1 MVILYSMKRPIF
13 VRPVSD
19 AERKTL
25 EAGLRTQRMPSPCA
39 ALPDTARQQQGQECL
54 PDRSGVGLQCANGA
68 QRHPCLQRE
77 GAPGSTSA
85 GFEASAHRSHGLRC
99 WAGRGLARDASPSR
113 PSPCCAANA
122 SCAHH
127 PWFHVRRL
135 EVHSRFPTIEA
146 PDKVAE
152 AIERFVTQ
160 EVSG

>member
-1 MVILYSMKRPIF
+1 MVILCSMKRPIF

-25 EAGLRTQRMPSPCA
+25 EAGLRPQRMPSPCSDA
-39 ALPDTARQQQGQECL
+39 SYCSPA
-54 PDRSGVGLQCANGA
+54 GLQCANGV

-85 GFEASAHRSHGLRC
+85 GFEASAHRSYGLRC
-99 WAGRGLARDASPSR
+99 WAGRGFARDASPSR

-135 EVHSRFPTIEA
+135 EVHSRFPTIGA

-160 EVSG
+160 EVAG